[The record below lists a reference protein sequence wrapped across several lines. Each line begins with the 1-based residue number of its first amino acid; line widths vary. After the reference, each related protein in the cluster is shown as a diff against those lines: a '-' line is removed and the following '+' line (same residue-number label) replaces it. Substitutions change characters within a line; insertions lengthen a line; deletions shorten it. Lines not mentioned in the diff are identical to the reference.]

1 MEVIRIKKIL
11 AQNWPIGICLHC
23 VRKIVVNRSDHVHPN
38 LHHIMPPYTR
48 QVKGAK
54 YSVSDFEAE
63 HFWQWTDFQSF
74 IECTVC
80 FVAVGSFVMYLLLKY
95 DPFVETVGFLAVFT
109 EAMLGTPQ
117 FYRNFTNKSTYG
129 MRFAIWLI
137 TVHSTVFIEKKE
149 ICYQI
154 TKSKQL
160 ISESLAT
167 FCAFISHQISTQ
179 K

>member
-1 MEVIRIKKIL
+1 
-11 AQNWPIGICLHC
+11 
-23 VRKIVVNRSDHVHPN
+23 
-38 LHHIMPPYTR
+38 MPPYTR

-129 MRFAIWLI
+129 MRFANWLI
-137 TVHSTVFIEKKE
+137 TVHSTVFKKKE
-149 ICYQI
+149 I
-154 TKSKQL
+154 
-160 ISESLAT
+160 
-167 FCAFISHQISTQ
+167 
-179 K
+179 

>member
-1 MEVIRIKKIL
+1 
-11 AQNWPIGICLHC
+11 
-23 VRKIVVNRSDHVHPN
+23 
-38 LHHIMPPYTR
+38 MPPYTW

-80 FVAVGSFVMYLLLKY
+80 FVAVGSFIMYLLLKY

-129 MRFAIWLI
+129 MRFANWLI
-137 TVHSTVFIEKKE
+137 TVHSTVFKKKE

-154 TKSKQL
+154 TKSNQL
-160 ISESLAT
+160 IWESLST
-167 FCAFISHQISTQ
+167 FYGFNSHQISTL

>member
-1 MEVIRIKKIL
+1 
-11 AQNWPIGICLHC
+11 
-23 VRKIVVNRSDHVHPN
+23 
-38 LHHIMPPYTR
+38 MPPYTR

-54 YSVSDFEAE
+54 YSVSDFEAD

-129 MRFAIWLI
+129 MRFANWLNYFA
-137 TVHSTVFIEKKE
+137 VCVFQEKIDLLPDNEVKPINFTE
-149 ICYQI
+149 FA
-154 TKSKQL
+154 
-160 ISESLAT
+160 LAT
-167 FCAFISHQISTQ
+167 VYGFFSHQISTQ
-179 K
+179 KWYKASW

>member
-1 MEVIRIKKIL
+1 
-11 AQNWPIGICLHC
+11 
-23 VRKIVVNRSDHVHPN
+23 
-38 LHHIMPPYTR
+38 MPPYTW

-80 FVAVGSFVMYLLLKY
+80 FVAVGSFIMYLLLKY

-129 MRFAIWLI
+129 MRFANWLI
-137 TVHSTVFIEKKE
+137 ILCTPRFLRKKRSA
-149 ICYQI
+149 
-154 TKSKQL
+154 TSKLPDNEVKKFQRVCL
-160 ISESLAT
+160 LFMVLFHT
-167 FCAFISHQISTQ
+167 RYRL
-179 K
+179 KNNMKNLGR